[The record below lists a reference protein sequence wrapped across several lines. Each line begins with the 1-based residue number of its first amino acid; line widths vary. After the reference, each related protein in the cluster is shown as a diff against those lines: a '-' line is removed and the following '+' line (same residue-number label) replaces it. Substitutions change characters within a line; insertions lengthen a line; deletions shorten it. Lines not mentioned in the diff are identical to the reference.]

1 MLCTATVIF
10 VDIAIMLAIGADKSF
25 YRELLWALS
34 PLFEELLEA
43 PVSAWIYLCCWG
55 IMFLIFL
62 VLSNIFSTLF
72 MFACITFASV
82 ITKKAKV
89 ITAIGI
95 YYVANGFISGFV
107 QILYI
112 FGIGT
117 VGEWIST
124 LQDNVVPPFITLIAA
139 GIVVFAA
146 LICLLLY
153 TLEYFMLDRKLNL
166 S

>member
-1 MLCTATVIF
+1 M
-10 VDIAIMLAIGADKSF
+10 
-25 YRELLWALS
+25 
-34 PLFEELLEA
+34 
-43 PVSAWIYLCCWG
+43 
-55 IMFLIFL
+55 
-62 VLSNIFSTLF
+62 
-72 MFACITFASV
+72 
-82 ITKKAKV
+82 
-89 ITAIGI
+89 
-95 YYVANGFISGFV
+95 